1 LKQGFWQ
8 RRVAAFGMC
17 LAVALLPGLAGAQ
30 DWIYTVVEG
39 DNLWN
44 LSEQHLDRVTRFEQL
59 RKLNGIKDPNRMRP
73 GTRLRV
79 PLKWIRSNPVPAEI
93 AALQGTAELQRAAGG
108 VERSPSPGTLIQL
121 GDRLKTG
128 ADSSVA
134 IRFADSTILT
144 LYGDSLVRFD
154 HLSAHGSTGM
164 VDSRLHL
171 MEGRMDTRVKP
182 AAGPG
187 SRFEIQTPSAIS
199 AVRGTEYRAAV
210 TPGGQASNIEVLHGK
225 VAVSGANRQALVK
238 AGFGTQVVEGK
249 PPIPPR
255 KLLEPPQ
262 LKPIPERI
270 RQLNWPV
277 SWEPQD
283 GALQYRVEVAATAAF
298 DTLLWQQ
305 LSKYARAAL
314 PDLPDGSYYVRVR
327 GVDDLGLEGKNVVRA
342 ILIDARPQPPVP
354 LKPADGHVLR
364 GTTPELQ
371 WTASAEA
378 ARYRLEIAADADF
391 KQSLVDRDDIDGTRF
406 DTAALA
412 EPGKYYWRLTSIA
425 ADGEHGPVGAQ
436 RGYEVKPI
444 PDKVAPDLAAA
455 DDGKLV
461 ASWRAGAPGQTY
473 QVQMAHDAEFTDLEF
488 EQSIVEPKVAFEPV
502 SGQVRYLRV
511 RAIEPD
517 GYEGPWGAAQRVD
530 PIPDNSRWVI
540 LILGVLGILAL

>member
-1 LKQGFWQ
+1 MKQGFWQ

-59 RKLNGIKDPNRMRP
+59 RRLNGIKDPNRMRP

-108 VERSPSPGTLIQL
+108 VELSPSPGSLIQL

-164 VDSRLHL
+164 VDSRLRL

-262 LKPIPERI
+262 LKPIPEPI

-277 SWEPQD
+277 TWEPLE
-283 GALQYRVEVAATAAF
+283 GALQYRVEVASSPAF

-305 LSKYARAAL
+305 FSKYNRAAL
-314 PDLPDGSYYVRVR
+314 PDLPDGAYFLRVR
-327 GVDDLGLEGKNVVRA
+327 GADDLGLEGKNVVQR

-364 GTTPELQ
+364 GATPELQ

-378 ARYRLEIAADADF
+378 ARYRLEIAADAEF
-391 KQSLVDRDDIDGTRF
+391 KQSLVDRDDIDDTRF

-412 EPGKYYWRLTSIA
+412 DPAKYFWRLTSIA
-425 ADGEHGPVGAQ
+425 PDGEHGPVGAE
-436 RGYEVKPI
+436 RAYEVKPI
-444 PDKVAPDLAAA
+444 PDKVAPELVPA

-473 QVQMAHDAEFTDLEF
+473 QVQMAYDDKFTDLEF
-488 EQSIVEPKVAFEPV
+488 DQTSAEPKLAFEPV

-530 PIPDNSRWVI
+530 PIPDNSRWAI